1 MFILNGIW
9 TIVAINGNQFEL
21 INGQWRLKN
30 EESN

>member
-9 TIVAINGNQFEL
+9 VIVALNGNQYEL

-30 EESN
+30 DK